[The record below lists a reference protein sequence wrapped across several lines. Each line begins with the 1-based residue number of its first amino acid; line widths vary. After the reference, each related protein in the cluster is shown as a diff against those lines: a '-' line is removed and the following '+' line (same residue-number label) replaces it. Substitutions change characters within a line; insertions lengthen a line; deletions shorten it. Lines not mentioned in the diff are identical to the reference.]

1 MTDLQTL
8 PMEFWELLVSV
19 WQDGIQG
26 VDFGRVLVALGILIF
41 FYILRGLFA
50 RIVVAA
56 AGKWAARTQTQV
68 DDLLVEALA
77 PALKLMVFTVGVF
90 VAGRYLAFDGL
101 AEELHLRLVRSMVAV
116 AFFWAAYNF
125 TKPLTL
131 AFKRLEVVLTREMVD
146 WLVTATRI
154 AVILLG
160 VATVLQIWGIQVA
173 PLIAGLGLFGVAVA
187 LGAQDLFKNLL
198 AGLSILIE
206 KRFGVGD
213 WVKVDGVVEG
223 TVEHIG
229 FRSTRVRRFD
239 KAPVYVPNTE
249 FADGA
254 VTNFSAMTHRRIYW
268 KIGVEYRTTRDQLAE
283 IRNRIEAFLL
293 DSDEFA
299 KPPEVPLFV
308 RIDSFNDSSIDI
320 MLYCFTR
327 TTVWGEWLEAKERLA
342 YAVKDIVEGAGTGF
356 AFPSTSLYVESLPGG
371 TPEAFSPPEGSSPEG
386 SSGGSG
392 AQPKLPAGN
401 PADGQ
406 TAGEAET
413 GADT

>member
-1 MTDLQTL
+1 
-8 PMEFWELLVSV
+8 
-19 WQDGIQG
+19 
-26 VDFGRVLVALGILIF
+26 
-41 FYILRGLFA
+41 
-50 RIVVAA
+50 
-56 AGKWAARTQTQV
+56 
-68 DDLLVEALA
+68 
-77 PALKLMVFTVGVF
+77 
-90 VAGRYLAFDGL
+90 
-101 AEELHLRLVRSMVAV
+101 
-116 AFFWAAYNF
+116 
-125 TKPLTL
+125 
-131 AFKRLEVVLTREMVD
+131 
-146 WLVTATRI
+146 
-154 AVILLG
+154 
-160 VATVLQIWGIQVA
+160 VLQIWGIQVA

-371 TPEAFSPPEGSSPEG
+371 SPEAFSPPEGSSPEG